1 MVQLVTTTKCG
12 QCHGGVS
19 GHKLIRN
26 SWEESSRKDLKCASP
41 EVKKKKKAVLCIFL
55 QNCCQLLLRANTY
68 GHLSY
73 YQSRKCVLAPLAF
86 VVLACERQK

>member
-19 GHKLIRN
+19 GHELICN

-41 EVKKKKKAVLCIFL
+41 EVKKKAVLCIF
-55 QNCCQLLLRANTY
+55 
-68 GHLSY
+68 
-73 YQSRKCVLAPLAF
+73 
-86 VVLACERQK
+86 